1 MKEIEKFNTGLKP
14 NLNSENIN
22 IDPSE
27 NIKNKKIIT
36 ELLKN
41 IADSNKDEL
50 KLNITKAYHEN
61 AALKCFHPINNI
73 NGIDEIY
80 SKIWLPL
87 KNSFADL
94 ERRNNIILGGSY
106 QDKLFVS
113 FISH

>member
-50 KLNITKAYHEN
+50 KLNITNAYHEN

-87 KNSFADL
+87 KNSFCLLYTSPSPRD
-94 ERRNNIILGGSY
+94 S
-106 QDKLFVS
+106 
-113 FISH
+113 